1 MIQITISYHK
11 DNDQLA
17 QCKIQLPTNKVAR
30 LHLYTWEFLDVEL
43 GVGKLIQ
50 NKEISTYEFQASKAK
65 IQILEKIIL
74 SMKQMMVPLN

>member
-1 MIQITISYHK
+1 MIQITINYHK

-17 QCKIQLPTNKVAR
+17 LCKLRLPTDKVAR
-30 LHLYTWEFLDVEL
+30 LHLYTCEFLNVEL

-65 IQILEKIIL
+65 IQILERIIL